1 MKSWKD
7 EAREYFFESH
17 LRISDIEALTGVSR
31 QSISAYL
38 KGCDGFAE
46 EKERRRNES
55 RKNRRGYKADKMRQ
69 YRRAIPM
76 TVTVETMR
84 REHELAVMEL
94 SRERYH

>member
-1 MKSWKD
+1 MRGWKE
-7 EAREYFFESH
+7 EAREYYFESH

-38 KGCDGFAE
+38 KTCEGY
-46 EKERRRNES
+46 EKEKEFRRDES
-55 RKNRRGYKADKMRQ
+55 RRKRQAYKMEKNRQ
-69 YRRAIPM
+69 YRRAVPM
-76 TVTVETMR
+76 AVTAETMR